1 MIHVKDNNTVED
13 RLHKFDILKSEA
25 NTVREKDKNLIRSL
39 FKNLYKRRLIVGIGF
54 QRAYGSIL
62 SGDHFDLIRLTPDT
76 YMFVFADVSGHGLPA
91 YTTLIRLRSAITL
104 AVNEMRKIHETSG
117 LMDYAVLVGNIAA
130 KFTDIMDE
138 SNSDD
143 FACVNFTIVTNRE
156 GKFHLEFYNR
166 SMLFPI
172 VLRNLGKR
180 EYRVENL
187 NYPQKDWIPSKG
199 YLLGSDIRALLG
211 DSYLDS
217 PRCTYTLNE
226 GDSILFYSD
235 GIIEAYRDNSE
246 RDDFG
251 DEGVEEVLID
261 YAGLH
266 PQLVVDGLFRA
277 VYDFIG
283 TPEHQKDD
291 MTAVMICFPRE
302 TSG

>member
-1 MIHVKDNNTVED
+1 MIRIEDDNSIEN
-13 RLHKFDILKSEA
+13 RLRRFDILRAEA

-39 FKNLYKRRLIVGIGF
+39 FKNLYRRRLIVGIGF

-62 SGDHFDLIRLTPDT
+62 SGDHFDLIRLTEDT

-91 YTTLIRLRSAITL
+91 YTTLVRLRSAITL
-104 AVNEMRKIHETSG
+104 AVNEMRRIYKTTG
-117 LMDYAVLVGNIAA
+117 LMDHGVLIGSIAS

-143 FACVNFTIVTNRE
+143 FACVNFTIVENRD
-156 GKFHLEFYNR
+156 GKFNLEFYNR

-172 VLRNLGKR
+172 VVHKNGKR
-180 EYRVENL
+180 EFQIENL
-187 NYPQKDWIPSKG
+187 NYPHDDWEPNKG

-211 DSYLDS
+211 DTYLES
-217 PRCTYTLNE
+217 PRCRYTLHE

-235 GIIEAYRDNSE
+235 GIIEAYRPGD
-246 RDDFG
+246 RGTDFG
-251 DEGVEEVLID
+251 DEGVEEVLLD

-277 VYDFIG
+277 VYDYLG
-283 TPEHQKDD
+283 SPEHQKDD
-291 MTAVMICFPRE
+291 MTAVMVSFPRSE
-302 TSG
+302 

>member
-1 MIHVKDNNTVED
+1 MIHVKDENTVES
-13 RLHKFDILKSEA
+13 RLKKFDILKAEA

-62 SGDHFDLIRLTPDT
+62 SGDHFDLIRLTQDT

-104 AVNEMRKIHETSG
+104 AVNEMRKIYETTG
-117 LMDYAVLVGNIAA
+117 LMDHSVLISNIAA

-143 FACVNFTIVTNRE
+143 FACVNFTIVQNKN

-172 VLRNLGKR
+172 VVRRKGKKD
-180 EYRVENL
+180 YKIENL
-187 NYPQKDWIPSKG
+187 NYPQENWIPSKG

-211 DSYLDS
+211 DSYLDN

-226 GDSILFYSD
+226 GDAIMYYSD
-235 GIIEAYRDNSE
+235 GIIEAYRHDSD
-246 RDDFG
+246 RDEFG
-251 DEGVEEVLID
+251 DEGVEEVLLD

-266 PQLVVDGLFRA
+266 PQLAVDGLFRA
-277 VYDFIG
+277 VYDYLG
-283 TPEHQKDD
+283 APEHQKDD
-291 MTAVMICFPRE
+291 MTAVMICFPKE
-302 TSG
+302 SS